1 LRIDRTHRKWFIGS
15 IAGLAAAGALYI
27 PYSVQSP
34 QGPRGGSTLGLVYG
48 SVGFAFMLF
57 AGLLGLRKKF
67 PVWRVGRAQ
76 NWMRGHLWL
85 GLVSFPLILM
95 HGGFHFG
102 GLLTRVLMWLFIFVF
117 TSGLLG
123 TALQHFMPRFQTA
136 QLPLETIYEQIDR
149 VRGQLAEEAQRLVEE
164 ACAALQ
170 GEVSSASERQRATA
184 AAAGANWDVTVA
196 AGLDADEQASS
207 ELRRF
212 LSAEVQPYLAR
223 TGPRGTRMG
232 DAALAEGMFRQ
243 LRVLFPP
250 NLHSCIDDLE
260 NICEEKRQLDKQN
273 RLHKILHGW
282 LLVHIPLSYALLI
295 LGAWHAVAAIR
306 F

>member
-1 LRIDRTHRKWFIGS
+1 LRIDHTHRKWFIGS
-15 IAGLAAAGALYI
+15 MAGLAVASALYI

-34 QGPRGGSTLGLVYG
+34 QGPRGGSALGLAYG
-48 SVGFAFMLF
+48 SAGFAFMLF

-85 GLVSFPLILM
+85 GLVSFPIILL

-117 TSGLLG
+117 ASGLLG
-123 TALQHFMPRFQTA
+123 TALQHFMPRLQTA

-149 VRGQLAEEAQRLVEE
+149 VRGQLAEEAQKLVEE
-164 ACAALQ
+164 ACAALE
-170 GEVSSASERQRATA
+170 GEVSRASERQRATA

-232 DAALAEGMFRQ
+232 DAALSEAMFRQ

-260 NICEEKRQLDKQN
+260 NISEEKRQLDNQN

-295 LGAWHAVAAIR
+295 LGAWHAVAAVR